1 MALPVVAGAV
11 VKTVGKASVKKAI
24 GAVAVKSVKS
34 QADDIIRSGMNYI
47 NTKLSGYDVKLKD
60 VKEAIA
66 DYERGRTR
74 YTKADVERLK
84 RIFNRSRLRS
94 NSYKKASRTDVID
107 VQTVRSEEGNYVLD
121 YTDTVSVS
129 ERVTA
134 AQKENDVLAK
144 KYADMI
150 NEEARGWQSKLNEE
164 LSEQFLELVK
174 GIDPRFRSSM
184 ETIKNG
190 GDIIDKARIKNISE
204 DDFLSLTDAIERIRE
219 FAPLSETSRTELE
232 NEIEKQWKRIWDD
245 ANLPERP
252 DLGYGI
258 IDHWDAYYMMMNK
271 IKIEDYDSYSE
282 KYIKIAYYE
291 NAKPAGRFA
300 EAYNIFVENRDPEYI
315 VEKLRELGRR

>member
-47 NTKLSGYDVKLKD
+47 NTKLADYDVKLKD

-66 DYERGRTR
+66 DYQRGRKR

-190 GDIIDKARIKNISE
+190 GDIIDKSRIKNISE

-219 FAPLSETSRTELE
+219 FAPLSETSRTELQT
-232 NEIEKQWKRIWDD
+232 EISNQLRAAGIDSETI
-245 ANLPERP
+245 PEIM
-252 DLGYGI
+252 G
-258 IDHWDAYYMMMNK
+258 HWDAYNEMMNK
-271 IKIEDYDSYSE
+271 IKQEDYDSYSE
-282 KYIKIAYYE
+282 RDIKIAYYE
-291 NAKPAGRFA
+291 NAKPAGKFR
-300 EAYNIFVENRDPEYI
+300 EAFMIFVQNRDPEI
-315 VEKLRELGRR
+315 ITKKLKELGRR

>member
-1 MALPVVAGAV
+1 MALPVVAGVA
-11 VKTVGKASVKKAI
+11 VKTVAKASVKKAI

-66 DYERGRTR
+66 DYQRGRKR

-84 RIFNRSRLRS
+84 RTFNRSRLRA
-94 NSYKKASRTDVID
+94 NSYKQASRTDVID
-107 VQTVRSEEGNYVLD
+107 VQTVRSEEGNYVLE
-121 YTDTVSVS
+121 YTDTVSAS

-204 DDFLSLTDAIERIRE
+204 DDFLALTDAIERIRE
-219 FAPLSETSRTELE
+219 FAPLSETSRTELQT
-232 NEIEKQWKRIWDD
+232 EISNQLRAIGIDRETI
-245 ANLPERP
+245 PE
-252 DLGYGI
+252 I
-258 IDHWDAYYMMMNK
+258 MDHWDAYYMMKAK
-271 IKIEDYDSYSE
+271 IKQEDYDSYSE
-282 KYIKIAYYE
+282 RDIKIAYYE
-291 NAKPAGRFA
+291 NAKPNGRFLDA
-300 EAYNIFVENRDPEYI
+300 FEIFVKNRDPEII
-315 VEKLRELGRR
+315 VEKLKELGRR

>member
-1 MALPVVAGAV
+1 MALPVAAGAV
-11 VKTVGKASVKKAI
+11 VKTVGKMSVKKEI

-34 QADDIIRSGMNYI
+34 QADDIIKSGMKYI
-47 NTKLSGYDVKLKD
+47 NTKLSGYDLKLKD
-60 VKEAIA
+60 VKEAIS
-66 DYERGRTR
+66 DYERGRKR

-84 RIFNRSRLRS
+84 RIFNRSRLRA
-94 NSYKKASRTDVID
+94 NSYKQASRTDVID
-107 VQTVRSEEGNYVLD
+107 VQTVRSEEGNYVLE
-121 YTDTVSVS
+121 YTDTVSAS

-184 ETIKNG
+184 ETIKSG
-190 GDIIDKARIKNISE
+190 GDIIDKSKIKNISE

-219 FAPLSETSRTELE
+219 FAPLSETSKTELK
-232 NEIEKQWKRIWDD
+232 NEISNQLKAAGIDSETI
-245 ANLPERP
+245 PE
-252 DLGYGI
+252 I
-258 IDHWDAYYMMMNK
+258 MDHWDAYYMMMNK
-271 IKIEDYDSYSE
+271 IKQEDYDSYME

-291 NAKPAGRFA
+291 NAKPAGKFL
-300 EAYNIFVENRDPEYI
+300 EAFNIFIQNRDPEI
-315 VEKLRELGRR
+315 IIEKLKELGRR

>member
-1 MALPVVAGAV
+1 MALPVVAGV
-11 VKTVGKASVKKAI
+11 VAKTVGKQAVKKAI

-34 QADDIIRSGMNYI
+34 QADDIIKSGMNYI
-47 NTKLSGYDVKLKD
+47 NTKLSGYDVRLRD
-60 VKEAIA
+60 VKDAIA

-84 RIFNRSRLRS
+84 RMFNRSRLRA

-107 VQTVRSEEGNYVLD
+107 VQTVRSEEGNYVLE
-121 YTDTVSVS
+121 YTDTVSAS

-190 GDIIDKARIKNISE
+190 GDIIDKSKIKNISE

-219 FAPLSETSRTELE
+219 FAPLSETSRTELQT
-232 NEIEKQWKRIWDD
+232 EISNQLRAAGIDSETI
-245 ANLPERP
+245 PE
-252 DLGYGI
+252 I
-258 IDHWDAYYMMMNK
+258 MDHWDAYYMMMNK
-271 IKIEDYDSYSE
+271 IKQEDYDSYME

-291 NAKPAGRFA
+291 NAKPAGKFL
-300 EAYNIFVENRDPEYI
+300 EAFNIFIQNRDPEI
-315 VEKLRELGRR
+315 IIEKLKELGRR

>member
-1 MALPVVAGAV
+1 MALPVVAGVA
-11 VKTVGKASVKKAI
+11 VKTVGKVSVKKAI

-34 QADDIIRSGMNYI
+34 QADDIIKSGMKYI

-66 DYERGRTR
+66 DYQRGRTR

-84 RIFNRSRLRS
+84 RMFNRSRLRA
-94 NSYKKASRTDVID
+94 NSYKQASRTDVID

-121 YTDTVSVS
+121 YTDTVSAS

-184 ETIKNG
+184 DTIKNG

-219 FAPLSETSRTELE
+219 FAPLSETSKTELK
-232 NEIEKQWKRIWDD
+232 NEI
-245 ANLPERP
+245 ANQLKAAGIDSETIPE
-252 DLGYGI
+252 I
-258 IDHWDAYYMMMNK
+258 MNHWDAYYTMMNK
-271 IKIEDYDSYSE
+271 IKQEDYDSYSE
-282 KYIKIAYYE
+282 RDIKIAYYE
-291 NAKPAGRFA
+291 NAKPAGKFL
-300 EAYNIFVENRDPEYI
+300 EAFNIFIQNRDPEI
-315 VEKLRELGRR
+315 ITKKLKELGRR

>member
-11 VKTVGKASVKKAI
+11 AKTVGKASVKKAI
-24 GAVAVKSVKS
+24 GAVAVKTVKG
-34 QADDIIRSGMNYI
+34 QADDIIKSGINYI
-47 NTKLSGYDVKLKD
+47 NTKLSGYDLKLRD
-60 VKEAIA
+60 VKDAIA
-66 DYERGRTR
+66 DYQRGRTR

-84 RIFNRSRLRS
+84 HTFNRSRLRA
-94 NSYKKASRTDVID
+94 NAYKKASRTDVID

-150 NEEARGWQSKLNEE
+150 NEEARGWQSKLNED

-174 GIDPRFRSSM
+174 GIDPRYRSSM

-190 GDIIDKARIKNISE
+190 GDIIDKSKIKNISE

-219 FAPLSETSRTELE
+219 FAPLSETSRTELQT
-232 NEIEKQWKRIWDD
+232 EI
-245 ANLPERP
+245 ANQLRAAGIDSQTIPEIM
-252 DLGYGI
+252 G
-258 IDHWDAYYMMMNK
+258 HWDAYNEMMSK
-271 IKIEDYDSYSE
+271 IKQEDYDSYAE
-282 KYIKIAYYE
+282 RDIKIAYYE
-291 NAKPAGRFA
+291 NAKPNGKFR
-300 EAYNIFVENRDPEYI
+300 EAFLVFIQNRDPEI
-315 VEKLRELGRR
+315 ITKKLKELGRR

>member
-11 VKTVGKASVKKAI
+11 VKTVGKMSVKKEI

-34 QADDIIRSGMNYI
+34 QADDIIKSGMKYI
-47 NTKLSGYDVKLKD
+47 DTKLSGYDVKLKD

-66 DYERGRTR
+66 DYQRGRKR
-74 YTKADVERLK
+74 YTKADIERLK

-94 NSYKKASRTDVID
+94 NSYKQASRTDVID
-107 VQTVRSEEGNYVLD
+107 VQTVRSEEGNYVLE
-121 YTDTVSVS
+121 YTDTVSAS

-184 ETIKNG
+184 DTIKNG
-190 GDIIDKARIKNISE
+190 GDIIDKSRIKNISD

-219 FAPLSETSRTELE
+219 FAPLSETSRTELQT
-232 NEIEKQWKRIWDD
+232 EISNQLRAAGIDSETI
-245 ANLPERP
+245 PE
-252 DLGYGI
+252 I
-258 IDHWDAYYMMMNK
+258 MDHWDSYNEMMNK
-271 IKIEDYDSYSE
+271 IKQEDYDSYSE
-282 KYIKIAYYE
+282 RDIKIAYYE
-291 NAKPAGRFA
+291 NAKPAGKFR
-300 EAYNIFVENRDPEYI
+300 EAFMIFVQNRDPEII
-315 VEKLRELGRR
+315 VKKLEELGRR

>member
-11 VKTVGKASVKKAI
+11 VKTVGKMSVKKEI

-34 QADDIIRSGMNYI
+34 QADDIIKSGMKYI
-47 NTKLSGYDVKLKD
+47 DTKLSGYDVRLKD

-66 DYERGRTR
+66 DYERGRKR

-84 RIFNRSRLRS
+84 RIFNRSRLRA
-94 NSYKKASRTDVID
+94 NSYKQASRTDVID
-107 VQTVRSEEGNYVLD
+107 VQTVRSEEGNYVLE
-121 YTDTVSVS
+121 YTDTVSAS
-129 ERVTA
+129 ERITA

-190 GDIIDKARIKNISE
+190 GDIIDKSRIKNISE

-219 FAPLSETSRTELE
+219 FAPLSETSRTELQT
-232 NEIEKQWKRIWDD
+232 EISNQLKAAGIDSETI
-245 ANLPERP
+245 PE
-252 DLGYGI
+252 I
-258 IDHWDAYYMMMNK
+258 MDHWDAYYMMMNK
-271 IKIEDYDSYSE
+271 IKQEDYDSYME

-291 NAKPAGRFA
+291 NAKPAGKFL
-300 EAYNIFVENRDPEYI
+300 EAFNIFIQNRDPEI
-315 VEKLRELGRR
+315 IIEKLKELGRR

>member
-11 VKTVGKASVKKAI
+11 VKTVGKMSVKKAI

-34 QADDIIRSGMNYI
+34 QADDIIKSGMKYI
-47 NTKLSGYDVKLKD
+47 NTKLSGYDVRLKD

-66 DYERGRTR
+66 DYQRGRKR

-84 RIFNRSRLRS
+84 RTFNRSRLRA
-94 NSYKKASRTDVID
+94 NSYKQASRTDVID
-107 VQTVRSEEGNYVLD
+107 VQTVRSEEGNYVLE
-121 YTDTVSVS
+121 YTDTVSAS

-150 NEEARGWQSKLNEE
+150 NEEAKGWQSKLNED

-184 ETIKNG
+184 ETIKSG
-190 GDIIDKARIKNISE
+190 GDIIDKSKIKNISE

-219 FAPLSETSRTELE
+219 FAPLSETSRTELKT
-232 NEIEKQWKRIWDD
+232 EI
-245 ANLPERP
+245 ANQLQAAGIDSKNIPE
-252 DLGYGI
+252 I
-258 IDHWDAYYMMMNK
+258 MDHWDAYYMMKSK
-271 IKIEDYDSYSE
+271 IKQEDYDSYSE
-282 KYIKIAYYE
+282 RDIKIAYYE
-291 NAKPAGRFA
+291 NAKPNGRFHDA
-300 EAYNIFVENRDPEYI
+300 FMVFIQNRDPEII
-315 VEKLRELGRR
+315 VKKLKELGRR

>member
-1 MALPVVAGAV
+1 MALPVAAGAV
-11 VKTVGKASVKKAI
+11 VKTVGKMSVKKEI

-34 QADDIIRSGMNYI
+34 QADDIIKSGMKYI

-60 VKEAIA
+60 VKEAIS
-66 DYERGRTR
+66 DYERGRKR

-84 RIFNRSRLRS
+84 RIFNRSRLRA
-94 NSYKKASRTDVID
+94 NSYKQASRTDVID
-107 VQTVRSEEGNYVLD
+107 VQTVRSEEGNYVLE
-121 YTDTVSVS
+121 YTDTVSAS

-219 FAPLSETSRTELE
+219 FAPLSETSRTELQT
-232 NEIEKQWKRIWDD
+232 EISNQLRAAGIDSETI
-245 ANLPERP
+245 PE
-252 DLGYGI
+252 I
-258 IDHWDAYYMMMNK
+258 MDHWDAYYMMMNK
-271 IKIEDYDSYSE
+271 IKQEDYDSYME

-291 NAKPAGRFA
+291 NAKPAGKFL
-300 EAYNIFVENRDPEYI
+300 EAFNIFIQNRDPEI
-315 VEKLRELGRR
+315 IIEKLRELGRR

>member
-11 VKTVGKASVKKAI
+11 VKTVGKMSVKKAI

-34 QADDIIRSGMNYI
+34 QADDIIKSGMKYI
-47 NTKLSGYDVKLKD
+47 NTKLSGYDLKLKD
-60 VKEAIA
+60 VKEAIS

-84 RIFNRSRLRS
+84 RIFNRSRLRA
-94 NSYKKASRTDVID
+94 NSYKQASRTDVID
-107 VQTVRSEEGNYVLD
+107 VQTVRSEEGNYVLE
-121 YTDTVSVS
+121 YTDTVSAS

-190 GDIIDKARIKNISE
+190 GDIIDKSQIKNISE

-219 FAPLSETSRTELE
+219 FAPLSETSRTELQ
-232 NEIEKQWKRIWDD
+232 NEISNQLKAAGIDSETI
-245 ANLPERP
+245 PE
-252 DLGYGI
+252 I
-258 IDHWDAYYMMMNK
+258 MDHWDAYYTMMNK
-271 IKIEDYDSYSE
+271 IKQEDYDSYSE
-282 KYIKIAYYE
+282 RDIKIAYYE
-291 NAKPAGRFA
+291 NAKPAGKFL
-300 EAYNIFVENRDPEYI
+300 EAFNIFIQNRDPEII
-315 VEKLRELGRR
+315 VEKLKELGRR

>member
-47 NTKLSGYDVKLKD
+47 NTKLADYDVKLKD

-150 NEEARGWQSKLNEE
+150 NEEARGWQSKLTEE

-190 GDIIDKARIKNISE
+190 GDIIDKSRIKNISE

-219 FAPLSETSRTELE
+219 FAPLSETSRTQVQ
-232 NEIEKQWKRIWDD
+232 NEIAYQLQSAGIDSQTI
-245 ANLPERP
+245 PE
-252 DLGYGI
+252 I
-258 IDHWDAYYMMMNK
+258 MDHWDAYNEMMNK
-271 IKIEDYDSYSE
+271 IKQEDYDSYSE
-282 KYIKIAYYE
+282 RDIKIAYYE
-291 NAKPAGRFA
+291 NVKTTDKFR
-300 EAYNIFVENRDPEYI
+300 EAFMVFVQNRDPQTI
-315 VEKLRELGRR
+315 IKKLKELGRR

>member
-11 VKTVGKASVKKAI
+11 AKTVGKMSVKKAI

-34 QADDIIRSGMNYI
+34 QADDIIKSGMKYI
-47 NTKLSGYDVKLKD
+47 NTKLSGYDLKLKD

-84 RIFNRSRLRS
+84 RIFNRSRLRA
-94 NSYKKASRTDVID
+94 NSYKQASRTDVID
-107 VQTVRSEEGNYVLD
+107 VQTVRSEEGNYVLE
-121 YTDTVSVS
+121 YTDTVSAS

-144 KYADMI
+144 KYADMV

-190 GDIIDKARIKNISE
+190 GDIIDKSRIKNISE
-204 DDFLSLTDAIERIRE
+204 DDFLALTDAIERIRE
-219 FAPLSETSRTELE
+219 FAPLSETSRTELQT
-232 NEIEKQWKRIWDD
+232 EI
-245 ANLPERP
+245 ANQLRAAGIDSQTIPEIM
-252 DLGYGI
+252 G
-258 IDHWDAYYMMMNK
+258 HWDSYNEMMNK
-271 IKIEDYDSYSE
+271 IKQEDYDSYSE
-282 KYIKIAYYE
+282 RDIKIAYYE
-291 NAKPAGRFA
+291 NAKPAGKFR
-300 EAYNIFVENRDPEYI
+300 EAFMIFIQNRDPEII
-315 VEKLRELGRR
+315 VKKLKELGRR

>member
-34 QADDIIRSGMNYI
+34 QADDIIKSGMKYI
-47 NTKLSGYDVKLKD
+47 NTKLSGYDVRLKD
-60 VKEAIA
+60 VKDAIA
-66 DYERGRTR
+66 DYQRGRKR

-84 RIFNRSRLRS
+84 RIFNRSRLRA

-150 NEEARGWQSKLNEE
+150 NKEARGWQSKLNEE

-219 FAPLSETSRTELE
+219 FAPLSETSKTELK
-232 NEIEKQWKRIWDD
+232 NEI
-245 ANLPERP
+245 ANQLKAAGIDSETIPE
-252 DLGYGI
+252 I
-258 IDHWDAYYMMMNK
+258 MNHWDAYYTMMNK
-271 IKIEDYDSYSE
+271 IKQEDYDSYSE
-282 KYIKIAYYE
+282 RDIKIAYYE
-291 NAKPAGRFA
+291 NAKPAGKFL
-300 EAYNIFVENRDPEYI
+300 EAFNVFIQNRDPQTI
-315 VEKLRELGRR
+315 VKKLKELGRR

>member
-11 VKTVGKASVKKAI
+11 VKTVGKMSVKKAI

-34 QADDIIRSGMNYI
+34 QADDIIKSGMKYI
-47 NTKLSGYDVKLKD
+47 NTKLSGYDLKLKD
-60 VKEAIA
+60 VKEAIS
-66 DYERGRTR
+66 DYERGRKR

-84 RIFNRSRLRS
+84 RIFNRSRLRA
-94 NSYKKASRTDVID
+94 NSYKQASRTDVID
-107 VQTVRSEEGNYVLD
+107 VQTVRSEEGNYVLE
-121 YTDTVSVS
+121 YTDTVSAS

-190 GDIIDKARIKNISE
+190 GDIIDKAKIKNISE

-219 FAPLSETSRTELE
+219 FAPLSETSRTELR
-232 NEIEKQWKRIWDD
+232 NEIINQLRAAGIDSD
-245 ANLPERP
+245 HMPEVM
-252 DLGYGI
+252 
-258 IDHWDAYYMMMNK
+258 DHWDAYYMMMNK
-271 IKIEDYDSYSE
+271 IKQEDYDSYSE
-282 KYIKIAYYE
+282 RDIKIAYYE
-291 NAKPAGRFA
+291 NAKPAGRFG
-300 EAYNIFVENRDPEYI
+300 EAFNIFVENRNPEII
-315 VEKLRELGRR
+315 VEKLKELGRR

>member
-24 GAVAVKSVKS
+24 GAIAVKSVKS

-47 NTKLSGYDVKLKD
+47 NTKLADYDVRLKD

-190 GDIIDKARIKNISE
+190 GDIIDKSRIKNISE
-204 DDFLSLTDAIERIRE
+204 DDFLSLADAIERIRE
-219 FAPLSETSRTELE
+219 FAPLSETSRTQVQ
-232 NEIEKQWKRIWDD
+232 NEIAYQLQFAGIDSQTI
-245 ANLPERP
+245 PE
-252 DLGYGI
+252 I
-258 IDHWDAYYMMMNK
+258 MDHWDAYNEMMNK
-271 IKIEDYDSYSE
+271 IKQEDYDSYSE
-282 KYIKIAYYE
+282 RDIKIAYYE
-291 NAKPAGRFA
+291 NVKTTDKFR
-300 EAYNIFVENRDPEYI
+300 EAFMVFVQNRDPQTI
-315 VEKLRELGRR
+315 IKKLKELGRR